1 MINKIMKKYETIYA
15 LATAPYNSAIHV
27 IRLSGPDAF
36 EIINKICDKQITK
49 EGYRIQNARIV
60 DNNQVIDDVLLMKFV
75 APKSFTG
82 EDSIEINCHGGLF
95 VINKIMTL
103 LNKHGAHLAQRG
115 EFSKRSYINKK
126 IDLNQ
131 ATAIHDLIFAKNNL
145 SHSASI
151 KALSGEFSKDIK
163 NIQQEIFKLIGLV
176 EIAIDY
182 PEYEDEKKELTE
194 EFKNLTNIRQKL
206 QRIVNKS
213 LKLKQISEGIKI
225 AIVGEPNA
233 GKSSLLNA
241 LLNEQKA
248 IVTNIPG
255 TTRDTVEGQIVLNNQ
270 LIINLIDTAGIRK
283 SSDQIEQIGINKS
296 FKTIDKS
303 DLVIYLIDLN
313 KYQNYDKTNIYKY
326 LINKKKQFVLVGN
339 KVDEVDP
346 TLNTGEI
353 QIKISA
359 KNNDINDLIKYLEET
374 SLAIFNDENKQDSIF
389 QEEWQIN
396 LLQTAL
402 YNINLILKDPNQY
415 HDLVIQ
421 HLNEA
426 NNSLLKVLSEYEDY
440 NLIDEIF
447 KNFCLGK

>member
-1 MINKIMKKYETIYA
+1 MKKYETIYA

-27 IRLSGPDAF
+27 IRLSGPNSFDV
-36 EIINKICDKQITK
+36 INKICNKEITK
-49 EGYRIQNARIV
+49 EGYKIQHAKII
-60 DNNQVIDDVLLMKFV
+60 DNDQVIDDVLLMKFV

-82 EDSIEINCHGGLF
+82 ENSIEINCHGGLF
-95 VINKIMTL
+95 VVNKIMGL

-131 ATAIHDLIFAKNNL
+131 ATAIHDLIFSRNNL

-151 KALSGEFSKDIK
+151 NALGGLYSKDIK
-163 NIQQEIFKLIGLV
+163 SIQQEIFRLIGLV

-182 PEYEDEKKELTE
+182 PEYEDEKNELVT
-194 EFKNLTNIRQKL
+194 EFKNLKNIRQKL
-206 QRIVNKS
+206 QRIINKS
-213 LKLKQISEGIKI
+213 FRLKQISDGIKV

-241 LLNEQKA
+241 FLNEQKA

-255 TTRDTVEGQIVLNNQ
+255 TTRDTVEGQIILNDE

-296 FKTIDKS
+296 FKMIDKS

-313 KYQNYDKTNIYKY
+313 NYENYDKTNIYKY
-326 LINKKKQFVLVGN
+326 LIDKQKQFVLVGN

-346 TLNTGEI
+346 TLNTGNI
-353 QIKISA
+353 KIKISA
-359 KNNDINDLIKYLEET
+359 KNNDIAELVQYLEKT

-389 QEEWQIN
+389 QQEWQIN

-402 YNINLILKDPNQY
+402 HNINLILNDQNQY
-415 HDLVIQ
+415 HDIVIQ

>member
-1 MINKIMKKYETIYA
+1 M
-15 LATAPYNSAIHV
+15 V
-27 IRLSGPDAF
+27 
-36 EIINKICDKQITK
+36 
-49 EGYRIQNARIV
+49 
-60 DNNQVIDDVLLMKFV
+60 
-75 APKSFTG
+75 
-82 EDSIEINCHGGLF
+82 
-95 VINKIMTL
+95 
-103 LNKHGAHLAQRG
+103 
-115 EFSKRSYINKK
+115 
-126 IDLNQ
+126 
-131 ATAIHDLIFAKNNL
+131 
-145 SHSASI
+145 
-151 KALSGEFSKDIK
+151 
-163 NIQQEIFKLIGLV
+163 
-176 EIAIDY
+176 
-182 PEYEDEKKELTE
+182 
-194 EFKNLTNIRQKL
+194 
-206 QRIVNKS
+206 
-213 LKLKQISEGIKI
+213 KLKQISEGIKI

-255 TTRDTVEGQIVLNNQ
+255 TTRDTVEGQIVLNDE

-359 KNNDINDLIKYLEET
+359 KNNDISDLIKYLEET

-402 YNINLILKDPNQY
+402 YNINLILNDPNQY